1 MSTSIIEDAR
11 QQAEDIDHYDRAL
24 ADLLLQLSSP
34 VTLTHRDRLATSHR
48 ANDLVQRIVHRSETL
63 LTVLDEANPERQR
76 EIDALAGG
84 TDPEPGQDLAEFYS
98 RLAKLK
104 EHHRKYPERSATT
117 TTNTPATNPNR
128 ASSSGIVDFA
138 ALEHGDEEWLDN
150 KFTGEEGLGRYL
162 DLNAQ
167 HELYNNLSTQPI
179 GTWKRLNYLQYLA
192 KVGEAK
198 FDLPLSI
205 KATPEYSK
213 YLANLL
219 DYLTGFH
226 ERAFPLKDLESVLT
240 NADRRFAQAW
250 EQGDVPGWS
259 NATNEEAHNG
269 QAEQG
274 ICTAPKA
281 DTVCVRPTGQKNY
294 SKETVYNAHLTSK
307 KHVKAAQKL
316 SHEAAST
323 TTTTTTTAPTSETVT
338 PESLA
343 KLRQQKNRAL
353 ALKEALIASLVA
365 SKSPLQDEAGPLSQL
380 LADTLSNTER
390 RAALTDKER
399 ANEIEELEAREAAEV
414 AAASAAAQAKGIAEG
429 RLPISGQDDDEE
441 ERIYN
446 PLKLPLGWDGKPIP
460 FWLYKLHGL
469 GVEYKCEICSD
480 YVYMGRKAF
489 ERHFQESR
497 HAFGMRALGLP
508 NTKHFH
514 EITRIEDA
522 IALAEKLKQEG
533 KQEIQQVEL
542 TEELEDDDG
551 NVYNRKTY
559 EDLKRQG
566 LL

>member
-63 LTVLDEANPERQR
+63 LTVLDEDNPERQR

-84 TDPEPGQDLAEFYS
+84 SDPEPGQDLAEFYS

-104 EHHRKYPERSATT
+104 EHHRKYPELSATT
-117 TTNTPATNPNR
+117 TANTSAANPNV

-138 ALEHGDEEWLDN
+138 ALEHGDEEWLDH

-226 ERAFPLKDLESVLT
+226 ERAFPLNDLESVLT
-240 NADRRFAQAW
+240 NADRRFSQAW
-250 EQGDVPGWS
+250 EKGEVPGWS
-259 NATNEEAHNG
+259 NPTNEEGQNG

-274 ICTAPKA
+274 IWCAA
-281 DTVCVRPTGQKNY
+281 CQKNY

-307 KHVKAAQKL
+307 KHVKASQKL
-316 SHEAAST
+316 SNEAS
-323 TTTTTTTAPTSETVT
+323 TTTTTAPTSETVT

-429 RLPISGQDDDEE
+429 RLPVSGQDDDDE

-542 TEELEDDDG
+542 TEELEDDEG